1 MMGEGHCRPGKAG
14 VAALEFA
21 LVTPFL
27 LAILAGLADFPLAF
41 WYRMVVI
48 SAVES
53 GANYAFAIE
62 QNASGTHGSLS
73 PGDVRNAVLAAGGL
87 SDMNVA
93 VGSASTNCIQ
103 SGPVG
108 SLIAVPAD
116 GVCADGTMP
125 GTFMT
130 IAASYRYAPLMP
142 FYAMVAPTSL
152 TDKATVKLQ

>member
-1 MMGEGHCRPGKAG
+1 MGERRFRPGRAG

-41 WYRMVVI
+41 WYRMAVI
-48 SAVES
+48 SAVEG
-53 GANYAFAIE
+53 GANYAFAVE

-87 SDMNVA
+87 PDMNVT

-103 SGPVG
+103 SGPVS
-108 SLIAVPAD
+108 SLIAVPVD
-116 GVCADGTMP
+116 GTCADGTMP
-125 GTFMT
+125 GTYMT
-130 IAASYRYAPLMP
+130 IAASYRYASLMP

-152 TDKATVKLQ
+152 TDMAMVRLQ